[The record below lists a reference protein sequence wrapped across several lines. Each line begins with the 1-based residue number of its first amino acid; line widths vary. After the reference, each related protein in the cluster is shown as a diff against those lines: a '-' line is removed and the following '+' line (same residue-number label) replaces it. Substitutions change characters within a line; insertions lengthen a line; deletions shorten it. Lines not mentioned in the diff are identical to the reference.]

1 MKSRKRLM
9 KLAGIQKKEPV
20 VDKTPSEVA
29 ADDYYG
35 MNDEVQYDS
44 IVQGFSKLIKK
55 AKDSDEN
62 VESIESINKRAENL
76 YPGKKYY
83 GMYAGEG
90 MMESIG
96 FIDKMEDKDVIDL
109 SSIID

>member
-9 KLAGIQKKEPV
+9 KLAGIQTKEPV

-44 IVQGFSKLIKK
+44 IIKGFGHLIKT
-55 AKDSDEN
+55 ARESDDN
-62 VESIESINKRAENL
+62 VESIESINKRAANL

-83 GMYAGEG
+83 GMHAGER
-90 MMESIG
+90 MMESVNLIEQM
-96 FIDKMEDKDVIDL
+96 KDKDIIDL
-109 SSIID
+109 SSILD